1 MAENGRMAR
10 AGRGL
15 SGFDLKCIAVFS
27 MLTDHISAYL
37 FPSEEWMR
45 YVGRLAFPIFGFLIV
60 EGFWHTRDIKRYM
73 GRLLVFALISE
84 VPYDLARYNTPFY
97 PQGQNVF
104 FTLFLA
110 LVCIYGMHTWQER
123 PLAAAAVLAAVCAVM
138 HYLVKSD
145 YGIGGIVMILCF
157 YIFRMQRAEQFL
169 SVAAINICYYGKLQR
184 AGALALVPI
193 WFYNGTKGPSVKYF
207 FYAFYPVH
215 LFLLYLIRRYV
226 SYVI

>member
-1 MAENGRMAR
+1 MQEKRRMVR
-10 AGRGL
+10 AGHGL

-27 MLTDHISAYL
+27 MLTDHIGAYL
-37 FPSEEWMR
+37 YSTGVWMR

-60 EGFWHTRDIKRYM
+60 EGFLHTRDVKKYM

-84 VPYDLARYNTPFY
+84 VPYDLARYNTLFY
-97 PQGQNVF
+97 ADGQNVF
-104 FTLFLA
+104 FTLFCA
-110 LVCIYGMHTWQER
+110 LVCIWALHTWQGK
-123 PLAAAAVLAAVCAVM
+123 PLAAAAVLAAVCGAM

-157 YIFRMQRAEQFL
+157 YIFRMQRVEQFL
-169 SVAAINICYYGKLQR
+169 SVAAINICYYGKIQR

-193 WFYNGTKGPSVKYF
+193 WFYNGKKGPSVKYF